1 MSRKISP
8 SDGGTYNSEGGSKI
22 GRSIET
28 TVKMKDG
35 ETIFI
40 GGLKRAVVQNLD
52 SRIPFLGTLP
62 VINIFFKN
70 QSVKREITDI
80 YIKLKVDIEKDS
92 WEKDSFDKTELH
104 QKIKD
109 IEERKIYPV
118 F

>member
-1 MSRKISP
+1 M
-8 SDGGTYNSEGGSKI
+8 
-22 GRSIET
+22 
-28 TVKMKDG
+28 
-35 ETIFI
+35 
-40 GGLKRAVVQNLD
+40 VQNLD